1 MSKNKSVT
9 ELQSELRAIDDRA
22 NEVMQAYLSE
32 ERTASAAEA
41 KELGELQAKRY
52 RLQRDIA
59 DAEALTMRAGERFN
73 NTKEQFSLVRAI
85 RSMANGERLTG
96 ADAEVCTRAK
106 EAHATSGADCQEQ
119 RGIWVP
125 THTEKR
131 MMTAATEA
139 ATGVVIDEE
148 QQELLFPLLPNLT
161 LAPLG
166 VRMMTGLKG
175 NISWPTYADPT
186 AYWEGENT
194 PAKETSGTYAK
205 GKVYK
210 PIRLAAYVDIS
221 NQLLIQENRSTEA
234 DVRNR
239 IALAIAQKIEAT
251 AFAKTKASEEAPE
264 GLFSLLESKVS
275 GEMSWPNVVKFEE
288 LADIDN
294 ALLGNLGYVMHK
306 SLLYKAKTKVKD
318 TSGAGGFIFGGDGG
332 NYLNGYKALRSG
344 HIPTGLGEGTDE
356 HGIIFG
362 NWRDF
367 FIAQWGS
374 YNILVDPYTQGLQG
388 VTRLI
393 VTGYFNMGV
402 IRPESFVVGS
412 LK

>member
-9 ELQSELRAIDDRA
+9 ELQAELRQLDARA
-22 NEVMQAYLSE
+22 DEIMRGYEAES
-32 ERTASAAEA
+32 RTANATEL
-41 KELGELQAKRY
+41 KELGEIQSKRY
-52 RLQRDIA
+52 RVQAEIT
-59 DAEALTMRAGERFN
+59 DAEALTLRAGAQH
-73 NTKEQFSLVRAI
+73 KAAVDQFSLTRAI
-85 RSMANGERLTG
+85 RSMVSGTPL
-96 ADAEVCTRAK
+96 ADADAAVCRRAQEV
-106 EAHATSGADCQEQ
+106 HSTSGADMQET
-119 RGIWVP
+119 RGIWLP
-125 THTEKR
+125 THTERRK
-131 MMTAATEA
+131 MTAAKEA
-139 ATGVVIDEE
+139 ATGVVIDED

-175 NISWPTYADPT
+175 NLSWPTYTDPT

-194 PAKETSGTYAK
+194 SAKETSGTYSK

-210 PIRLAAYVDIS
+210 PIRIAAYVDIS

-239 IALAIAQKIEAT
+239 IALAIAQKIEKT
-251 AFAKTKASEEAPE
+251 AFSKELISDEAPE
-264 GLFSLLESKVS
+264 GLFSLIESKVS

-318 TSGAGGFIFGGDGG
+318 VSGAGGFIFGGDGG

-344 HIPTGLGEGTDE
+344 HIPTGLGDGSDE

-362 NWRDF
+362 NWADF
-367 FIAQWGS
+367 FIGQWGS
-374 YNILVDPYTQGLQG
+374 YNLRVDPFTQSLQG
-388 VTRLI
+388 VTRL
-393 VTGYFNMGV
+393 VVEGYFNMGV